1 MFQIFF
7 LKPTVEE
14 LEKENQNLKDL
25 LKLHEIMDGKD
36 PNDDFGDSIEASLEK
51 IDFEKARMI
60 KELIDY
66 KSISD
71 TSTQCHL
78 SFVQD
83 INSLKNS
90 PKLICS
96 SILSNSN
103 NSTISINC
111 DLNCRASLPS
121 SSQVDSLDEL
131 FEPVCKSHI

>member
-1 MFQIFF
+1 M
-7 LKPTVEE
+7 
-14 LEKENQNLKDL
+14 EKENQNLKDL

-36 PNDDFGDSIEASLEK
+36 PNDDFGDSETCLEK

-71 TSTQCHL
+71 TSTQCQL

-83 INSLKNS
+83 LNNLTENTHK
-90 PKLICS
+90 PKLMCS
-96 SILSNSN
+96 SRLSSNSAM
-103 NSTISINC
+103 SLNC
-111 DLNCRASLPS
+111 EFNCRASLPNS
-121 SSQVDSLDEL
+121 SLDSLDEL